1 MFFPRLLIGKGL
13 QRRILATAFVQIAEM
28 AVSENVGVLSGP
40 SARRWADSLAK
51 SAGASGLG
59 GGLASL
65 LGPKL
70 AASLLKQTPLGK
82 AVDAQGVNGVAFS
95 AMGAAASALGGLGKD
110 GTGDLKKSLLPQ
122 LLDAVPG
129 VGTAKEVALL
139 DGNLLFHEP
148 SVYLRHSQRV
158 FNDALSILPVE
169 FAALVLAARSLFKG
183 EKVRTLEPKDQPK
196 D

>member
-1 MFFPRLLIGKGL
+1 
-13 QRRILATAFVQIAEM
+13 
-28 AVSENVGVLSGP
+28 
-40 SARRWADSLAK
+40 
-51 SAGASGLG
+51 
-59 GGLASL
+59 
-65 LGPKL
+65 
-70 AASLLKQTPLGK
+70 
-82 AVDAQGVNGVAFS
+82 
-95 AMGAAASALGGLGKD
+95 MGAAASALGGLGKD

-169 FAALVLAARSLFKG
+169 LGALVLAAQTLFKC